1 MPLYRL
7 SQILRSLTAV
17 FPAQG
22 LRTITIRTKQ
32 GKESKES
39 GESRPNVGGLRET
52 NTRSMLLN
60 NRLRVSGNYS
70 NLIAAWCF
78 LLYMAAVLTLKAPCS
93 YRLKQIAH
101 ILSPFWLLYPI
112 QAHRFIVHVVP
123 FSLIFFL
130 KRIIKQILFSPC
142 KRDIPAR
149 TGTLVHLS
157 VPRLFFPASATGPP
171 KAPESHAIPDSE
183 TWFPRFPS
191 APGTV
196 LMIRSCKVQRMGKKI
211 S

>member
-1 MPLYRL
+1 MVL
-7 SQILRSLTAV
+7 SAVYDGSAYPESAV
-17 FPAQG
+17 F
-22 LRTITIRTKQ
+22 I
-32 GKESKES
+32 
-39 GESRPNVGGLRET
+39 
-52 NTRSMLLN
+52 
-60 NRLRVSGNYS
+60 
-70 NLIAAWCF
+70 
-78 LLYMAAVLTLKAPCS
+78 
-93 YRLKQIAH
+93 QIAH

-157 VPRLFFPASATGPP
+157 VPRLFFPASATGQP
-171 KAPESHAIPDSE
+171 KAPGSHTIPDSE
-183 TWFPRFPS
+183 TWFPQYPS

-196 LMIRSCKVQRMGKKI
+196 LMIRSCMVQRMGKKI
-211 S
+211 SCSAEIFNNLFGEK

>member
-1 MPLYRL
+1 MRERVLLMPLYRL
-7 SQILRSLTAV
+7 SQTLRSLTT
-17 FPAQG
+17 QG
-22 LRTITIRTKQ
+22 PRTITIRTKQ

-39 GESRPNVGGLRET
+39 GESRPNVGGPRET

-93 YRLKQIAH
+93 YRLQQIAH

-157 VPRLFFPASATGPP
+157 VPRLL
-171 KAPESHAIPDSE
+171 
-183 TWFPRFPS
+183 FPRPPRACPKHRKAMPYLIRRRGFPDF
-191 APGTV
+191 
-196 LMIRSCKVQRMGKKI
+196 LLLRELF
-211 S
+211 